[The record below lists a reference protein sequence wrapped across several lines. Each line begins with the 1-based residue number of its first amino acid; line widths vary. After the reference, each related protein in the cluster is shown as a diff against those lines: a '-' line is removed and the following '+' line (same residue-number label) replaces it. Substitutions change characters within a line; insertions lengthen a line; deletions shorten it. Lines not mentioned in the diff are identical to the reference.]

1 MTLYKGRKKPRGCY
15 ADRVFFWGGEGYRES
30 KFGKCQF
37 DMPVIEVPSR
47 GVLRGGMGGSRC
59 KSPGSGGPEGGPGSQ
74 YFANVFRL
82 SL

>member
-1 MTLYKGRKKPRGCY
+1 MLI
-15 ADRVFFWGGEGYRES
+15 VFFFEGGDRES

-37 DMPVIEVPSR
+37 DMRVIEMPSR
-47 GVLRGGMGGSRC
+47 VVLGGGMGGSRY
-59 KSPGSGGPEGGPGSQ
+59 KLPGSGGPEGGPGSQ